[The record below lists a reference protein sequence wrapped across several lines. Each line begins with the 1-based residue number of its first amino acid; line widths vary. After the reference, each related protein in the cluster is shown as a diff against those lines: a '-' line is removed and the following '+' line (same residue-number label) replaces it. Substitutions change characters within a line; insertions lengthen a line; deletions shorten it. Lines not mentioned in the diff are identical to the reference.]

1 MVTSVMRLRSVSSIA
16 VVALLLL
23 GLNQAHAAER
33 LKPFE
38 LAYTTS
44 GDMAQVVTRVEKQL
58 TDHGFSIV
66 GSYAPYSDAAFP
78 AGETVSAE
86 VIGVTNPA
94 LLAAAAET
102 KFGGYAAV
110 QRVSVTRV
118 VSKGATQIQVAY
130 TNPSYMA
137 NAYRLKRDLR
147 GVAADLG
154 KALGAQQ
161 AYGSKKGLTAADL
174 RDYHYKFLMPYFD
187 DAHHL
192 AKYDSYAQAL
202 SAVKAGLAAHNGGAS
217 EVYEVAIPGKEQ
229 TLFGVA
235 LAGTTANKCSGDEYI
250 MSRID
255 FRALK
260 STAHLPYDILV
271 SGDRVYAL
279 AVKFRIAINFPDLS
293 MMGSNSFMSIMC
305 APDSIEKAL
314 KAVARGSTVA
324 TSTQQD

>member
-1 MVTSVMRLRSVSSIA
+1 MVTSIMRLRSVA
-16 VVALLLL
+16 CVVVVALLLL
-23 GLNQAHAAER
+23 GLNQARAAER

-44 GDMAQVVTRVEKQL
+44 GDLAQVVTQVEKQL
-58 TDHGFSIV
+58 TDHGFKIV
-66 GSYAPYSDAAFP
+66 GSYAPYTDAAFP
-78 AGETVSAE
+78 DGETVSAE

-94 LLAAAAET
+94 LLTAAAATE
-102 KFGGYAAV
+102 FGGYAAV

-118 VSKGATQIQVAY
+118 KSKGATQIQVAY
-130 TNPSYMA
+130 TNPVYMA
-137 NAYRLKRDLR
+137 NAYRLKNDLKD
-147 GVAADLG
+147 VAADLA
-154 KALGAQQ
+154 KALGTQQ
-161 AYGSKKGLTAADL
+161 AYGSGKGLTAADL

-202 SAVKAGLAAHNGGAS
+202 SAVQAGLATHAGGTS
-217 EVYEVAIPGKEQ
+217 EVYQVAIPGKDQ

-235 LAGTTANKCSGDEYI
+235 LAGTPDNQCSGDRYI

-255 FRALK
+255 FKSLK

-293 MMGSNSFMSIMC
+293 MMGANSFMSIMC

-314 KAVARGSTVA
+314 KAAARGSA
-324 TSTQQD
+324 ASTSAPHA